1 MTSKEIRY
9 TDDVKESLGLARRIA
24 KKSTGGIMQDWQVL
38 QGVLL
43 TRRKFN
49 RVDSLLNAL
58 QSPAQRLRQELE
70 SAVQSLNGKASTN
83 TTEEESLRLISQAEA
98 MAQSETSGTPKRPTV
113 EVEHLLKALAQSED
127 PVVQSIMAAHQI
139 TPERVDQAL
148 VDVNRAQGRHS
159 LLFIGKELAEVI
171 VFVLFFLILIKSFLG
186 ELRLIPSE
194 SMVPLLKVEDR
205 LVIERLSRLY
215 RPYQRGDVLVFY
227 PPQTTLKNDPW
238 SLFLRATGF
247 SGLMYKKED
256 NVDVAY
262 IKRLVGLPGDTVDV
276 RRGEGVF
283 VNGEKLDEPYVAD
296 IARSCTLEPTP
307 EPLLGVMQQEHL
319 PYHNEQLCEPI
330 RVPPGKYFMMGDNRN
345 QSLDSRY
352 WGFAD
357 QDRVIGRAV
366 FRIWP
371 PNRVGPLPPP
381 PYQAH

>member
-9 TDDVKESLGLARRIA
+9 TDDVKESLGLARRLA
-24 KKSTGGIMQDWQVL
+24 KKSTGGILQDWQVL

-43 TRRKFN
+43 TRRKYN

-58 QSPAQRLRQELE
+58 SSPHRKMRQELE
-70 SAVQSLNGKASTN
+70 TAVENLNGKAGVHTS
-83 TTEEESLRLISQAEA
+83 EEDSLRVLRHAEA
-98 MAQSETSGTPKRPTV
+98 IARDEAASGGKQPTV
-113 EVEHLLKALAQSED
+113 EVEHLLKALAQSDD
-127 PVVQSIMAAHQI
+127 PVVHRIMAEYDI
-139 TPERVDQAL
+139 TPERVDRAMA
-148 VDVNRAQGRHS
+148 DVNRQKGRHS
-159 LLFIGKELAEVI
+159 VLFISKELAEVI
-171 VFVLFFLILIKSFLG
+171 VFVLFFLIIIKSFLG

-205 LVIERLSRLY
+205 LVIERLTRWF

-262 IKRLVGLPGDTVDV
+262 IKRLIGLPGDMVDV
-276 RRGEGVF
+276 RPGEGVY

-296 IARSCTLEPTP
+296 VPRSCTLEPTP
-307 EPLLGVMQQEHL
+307 EPLLGVMREEHL
-319 PYHNEQLCEPI
+319 PFHNEQLCEPV
-330 RVPPGKYFMMGDNRN
+330 RVPAGKYFMMGDNRN

-371 PNRVGPLPPP
+371 PDRIGTLPPP